1 MTPEPENKNHDPNE
15 TTPEDTKRPEEM
27 NADLPEDPE
36 EAGEGSDPEDEE
48 FAALLEQHLGGDS
61 APSRGELTEV
71 TVVDVREEVVLVS
84 YGGKAEASIAITEF
98 PMVGG
103 VRQVKA
109 GDVIPVVQTGS
120 KEGNPTFSH
129 RQARN
134 RAAQD
139 AIQAK
144 FQANEPIK
152 GIVTSKVKGG
162 LMVDIGLEAFMPA
175 SQVDINKVQDLDS
188 FVGKEVEARIK
199 EFDPRRNRA
208 VISRRELLVEHRSSE
223 RRTFLEKLEVGQV
236 ITGRIKAA
244 QDFGVFVDLGVLD
257 GFIPREE
264 VSWDRGCDPKTA
276 LKSNSEVELKILNV
290 SIEDEKVTLSRRR
303 LTENPWDVVDEKYP
317 VGSAITGKVVAIQ
330 SYGAF
335 VHLQEGLT
343 GMIHVADMSWNPG
356 NKRPQDHVREG
367 DEITCQVL
375 EINKEK
381 KRLSLGLKQLA
392 ADPWDDIEKR
402 YPKGAKV
409 RGTVTSLKNYGA
421 FIRLEEAIEG
431 MVHVSD
437 ISWEKRVAHPKEHL
451 KVGDEIDVQVLK
463 IDYDK
468 RRISLGLKQLTDS
481 PYDAYIKANP
491 QGSVVKGKVTRCA
504 SFGAFVE
511 LAEGL
516 EGLIHIG
523 QIDTKRIEVP
533 EEVLKV
539 GEEVTVKIIKLDRE
553 KQKISLSRREAL
565 KQAEKD
571 QIKPYLTKN
580 DSTPGGMS
588 FGDAL
593 REAQER
599 QKQDNSD

>member
-1 MTPEPENKNHDPNE
+1 MTPEPENKNHE
-15 TTPEDTKRPEEM
+15 PEEKVTGSEEETSSS
-27 NADLPEDPE
+27 LPDDPE
-36 EAGEGSDPEDEE
+36 EGNESSDPDEE
-48 FAALLEQHLGGDS
+48 DFAALLEQHMGGDS
-61 APSRGELTEV
+61 TPSRGELVEV
-71 TVVDVREEVVLVS
+71 TVVEIREDKVLIS
-84 YGGKAEASIAITEF
+84 YGGKAEASISINEF
-98 PMVGG
+98 PVVGG
-103 VRQVKA
+103 VPQVKE
-109 GDVIPVVQTGS
+109 GDTIPVVQTGM
-120 KEGNPTFSH
+120 KGGDPTFSH

-139 AIQAK
+139 AIQAI
-144 FQANEPIK
+144 FQANESIK
-152 GIVTSKVKGG
+152 GTVTNVVKGG
-162 LMVDIGLEAFMPA
+162 LMVDIGLDAFMPA
-175 SQVDINKVQDLDS
+175 SQVDINKVQDLNA
-188 FVGKEVEARIK
+188 FVGQEIEARIK

-208 VISRRELLVEHRSSE
+208 VVSRRELLVERRSEE
-223 RRTFLEKLEVGQV
+223 RRGFLEKLEVGQV
-236 ITGRIKAA
+236 ITGRVKAA

-276 LKSNSEVELKILNV
+276 LKSNSEIELKILNV
-290 SIEDEKVTLSRRR
+290 SVEEEKVTLSRRR
-303 LTENPWDVVDEKYP
+303 LTENPWDVVDERYP
-317 VGSAITGKVVAIQ
+317 IGSAVQGKVVAIQ

-335 VHLQEGLT
+335 VHLEEGLT

-375 EINKEK
+375 EINREK

-392 ADPWDDIEKR
+392 ADPWEGIEKS
-402 YPKGAKV
+402 YPTGAKV

-421 FIRLEEAIEG
+421 FIRLDDAIEG

-437 ISWEKRVAHPKEHL
+437 ISWEKRVGHPKEHL
-451 KVGDEIDVQVLK
+451 KVGDEIDVEVLK

-468 RRISLGLKQLTDS
+468 RRISLGVKQLTDS

-491 QGSVVKGKVTRCA
+491 TGSIVQGKVTRCA

-533 EEVLKV
+533 EEVLKA
-539 GEEVTVKIIKLDRE
+539 GDEVTVKIIKVDR
-553 KQKISLSRREAL
+553 KAQKISLSRREAL
-565 KQAEKD
+565 RHAEKE
-571 QIKPYLTKN
+571 QIKPYLNKN

-588 FGDAL
+588 LGDAL
-593 REAQER
+593 REAKER
-599 QKQDNSD
+599 QKDS